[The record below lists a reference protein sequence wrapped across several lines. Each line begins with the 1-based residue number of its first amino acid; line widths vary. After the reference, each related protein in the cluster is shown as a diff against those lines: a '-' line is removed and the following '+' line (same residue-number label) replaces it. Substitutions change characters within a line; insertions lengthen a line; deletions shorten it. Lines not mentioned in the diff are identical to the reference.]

1 MKKRILS
8 LCMAV
13 LALISL
19 LVFPIAAADKP
30 TVSGVDAVYVI
41 NLEYGETVFSY
52 NENKHLY
59 PASTAKLVTALVAEQ
74 VFEGDFEKS
83 IEFTKDMKDASSGR
97 CFGFSVGEKVTYGAL
112 LHALLVGGYNDAA
125 VALAIASKGTVRDFA
140 DSMNEYA
147 RALGAL
153 DTHYTN
159 PTGLHDPAMV
169 TTAKDTARIAIALM
183 QNEELFNITKKPKY
197 VMPATS
203 VREQKTIYSR
213 NSLISAIL
221 EEGYF
226 YSYASGIHAGSTDEG
241 GDCAVTSGSLD
252 GLTYVTVVLGGRGD
266 GDTNQAFI
274 TAKNV
279 LRYSLLGFS
288 EKTLKSQ
295 KYQFIT
301 LPVQYSATVTETAV
315 YPKENMTA
323 LVPSDFDVSSD
334 VVFSYTLT
342 TEKLSAP
349 VQNGITVGQIF
360 AKDKNGK
367 LLAKT
372 ELIVTENI
380 ESHGFLVFMARLKGF
395 VLSPLF
401 FILILLTA
409 ALIFWSVYY
418 DRRRHG
424 NRRKVRR
431 RYDKFK

>member
-1 MKKRILS
+1 MKKRLLS

-13 LALISL
+13 LVLFPVLSL
-19 LVFPIAAADKP
+19 PAATTDLPSTAN
-30 TVSGVDAVYVI
+30 VDAVYVL
-41 NLEYGETVFSY
+41 NLEYGEAVYAF

-59 PASTAKLVTALVAEQ
+59 PASTAKLATALVAEQ
-74 VFEGDFEKS
+74 VFAGDYQKI
-83 IEFTKDMKDASSGR
+83 IEFTEAMKDASYGR
-97 CFGFSVGEKVTYGAL
+97 CFGFSIGEKVTYGAL
-112 LHALLVGGYNDAA
+112 LHAMLVGGYNDAA

-140 DSMNEYA
+140 DSMNEYV
-147 RALGAL
+147 RTLGAT

-169 TTAKDTARIAIALM
+169 TTAKDTAYIAIALM
-183 QNEELFNITKKPKY
+183 KNEALYDITKKPKY
-197 VMPATS
+197 VMPATAKS
-203 VREQKTIYSR
+203 EQRTIYSR

-252 GLTYVTVVLGGRGD
+252 GLTYVTVVLGGRGG
-266 GDTNQAFI
+266 GDTNHAFI

-279 LRYSLLGFS
+279 LRYALLGFS
-288 EKTLKSQ
+288 AKTLKSHKKQ
-295 KYQFIT
+295 VTT

-315 YPKENMTA
+315 YPKSDMTA
-323 LVPSDFDVSSD
+323 LVPSDFDVSKD

-342 TEKLSAP
+342 KEKLSAP
-349 VQNGITVGQIF
+349 VKSGTVIGQLF

-367 LLAKT
+367 LLAKN
-372 ELIVTENI
+372 ELIVKEDI
-380 ESHGFLVFMARLKGF
+380 EAHGFLVFMARLKGF

-401 FILILLTA
+401 FILMLLAA
-409 ALIFWSVYY
+409 ALIWWSVYY

-431 RYDKFK
+431 RYDKHK